1 MHSSVETGI
10 GGPFGSVAEF
20 KVAFGCPLGSARMEL
35 GGLLGSVWIEF
46 EGSYG
51 SVRTEFGGLL
61 GSARTELEGSLCS
74 VEEVK
79 IGFGGMCL

>member
-1 MHSSVETGI
+1 MHGSGLGGSHSSVETGI

-20 KVAFGCPLGSARMEL
+20 KVAFGCPLGSARME
-35 GGLLGSVWIEF
+35 
-46 EGSYG
+46 
-51 SVRTEFGGLL
+51 FGGLL